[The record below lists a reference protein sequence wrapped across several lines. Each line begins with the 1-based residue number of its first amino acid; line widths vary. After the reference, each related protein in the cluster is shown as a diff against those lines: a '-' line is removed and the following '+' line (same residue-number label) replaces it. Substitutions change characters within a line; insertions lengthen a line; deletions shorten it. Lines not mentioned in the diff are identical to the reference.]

1 MTDLQLLALHHRVAC
16 QGAARRTR
24 LPEGFLPLAA
34 EGLPAGGAAQQQ
46 GDGHQFEPGGRMRPA
61 LHQGLEAELQ
71 RVRHH
76 AGQGASFHTDEVEPV
91 TALFGD
97 LFQSYVQDALC
108 DGHFVHSAPM
118 LAQSPRRVK
127 GFGKSCHSAQIM

>member
-16 QGAARRTR
+16 QGAA
-24 LPEGFLPLAA
+24 
-34 EGLPAGGAAQQQ
+34 
-46 GDGHQFEPGGRMRPA
+46 
-61 LHQGLEAELQ
+61 
-71 RVRHH
+71 
-76 AGQGASFHTDEVEPV
+76 FHTDEVEPV

>member
-1 MTDLQLLALHHRVAC
+1 MTDLQLLALLHRVTY
-16 QGAARRTR
+16 QGAARRAR

-34 EGLPAGGAAQQQ
+34 KGPPAGGTAQPQ
-46 GDGHQFEPGGRMRPA
+46 GKGHHFVPGSRMRAA

-76 AGQGASFHTDEVEPV
+76 AGQGAAFHTDEVEPV
-91 TALFGD
+91 TALSGD
-97 LFQSYVQDALC
+97 LFQSYVQDTLC